1 MKIAII
7 IVIAALALAVIG
19 YAAKFLFEDWLY
31 ERSLSDKEKFM
42 RDGWM

>member
-1 MKIAII
+1 MKTALII
-7 IVIAALALAVIG
+7 IVCILALAFFG
-19 YAAKFLFEDWLY
+19 YVVKVFIEDWLY

>member
-1 MKIAII
+1 MKIAL
-7 IVIAALALAVIG
+7 IVAGAVIV
-19 YAAKFLFEDWLY
+19 AAIVGFAIKFLVEDWLY